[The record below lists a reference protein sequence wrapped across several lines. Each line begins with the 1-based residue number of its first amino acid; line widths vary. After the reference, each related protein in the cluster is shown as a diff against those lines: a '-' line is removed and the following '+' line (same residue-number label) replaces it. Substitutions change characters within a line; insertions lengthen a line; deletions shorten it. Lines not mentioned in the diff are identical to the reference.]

1 MPLDLSRRK
10 FIFASLALTAP
21 LAACNTTAPASGE
34 FSHSLTAPYRLD
46 SGDRLR
52 ITVFD
57 QPSLRIPT
65 TSINPAMSP
74 SRSSGRLLRAARRCR
89 NLRLPSQRSCA
100 RAISAIRM

>member
-34 FSHSLTAPYRLD
+34 FSHSLMAPYRLD

-57 QPSLRIPT
+57 KPSMTNTYNVDQSGYVDFPLIG
-65 TSINPAMSP
+65 SID
-74 SRSSGRLLRAARRCR
+74 ARGK
-89 NLRLPSQRSCA
+89 SMQ
-100 RAISAIRM
+100 